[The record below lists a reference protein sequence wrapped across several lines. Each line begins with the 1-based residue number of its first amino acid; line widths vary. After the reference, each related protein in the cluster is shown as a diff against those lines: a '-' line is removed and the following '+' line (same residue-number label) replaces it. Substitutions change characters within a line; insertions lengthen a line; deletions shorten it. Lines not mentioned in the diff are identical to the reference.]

1 MLNFQKSTF
10 ICLDLP
16 EKMAEKIRQIR
27 LKLDYQIAWKPVVIT
42 LAGSSGVGH
51 ISDEQDIFEANK
63 ILTDFTKNIPP
74 IKLKFSDI
82 NSFPE
87 TDIYF
92 FEFVDE
98 SELNKLHII
107 VKNCGINFF
116 KNEYPFKAHCTIHFK
131 GKMDKLKKE
140 QILNIEIPK
149 EEFEIN
155 SLSLISDYNHLS
167 RFQFKGNQ
175 LHQLTGA

>member
-16 EKMAEKIRQIR
+16 EKMAEKIRKIR
-27 LKLDYQIAWKPVVIT
+27 MKLDSQISWKPVVIT
-42 LAGSSGVGH
+42 IAGSSGVGH
-51 ISDEQDIFEANK
+51 ISDEQDIFEANR
-63 ILTDFTKNIPP
+63 ILTDFTKKVSP
-74 IKLKFSDI
+74 IKLNFTEIS
-82 NSFPE
+82 SFPE

-92 FEFVDE
+92 FEFEDE
-98 SELNKLHII
+98 SKLVQLHDMI
-107 VKNCGINFF
+107 KSCGIKFF

-140 QILNIEIPK
+140 QILNIEIPM

-167 RFQFKGNQ
+167 RFQLKGNQ
-175 LHQLTGA
+175 SYQLKGG